1 MKGWMVQ
8 ADDSK
13 EGSMLEKIDDQPQ
26 PLSSN
31 KMTH

>member
-13 EGSMLEKIDDQPQ
+13 EGSMLEKTDDQPQ
-26 PLSSN
+26 PFSSN